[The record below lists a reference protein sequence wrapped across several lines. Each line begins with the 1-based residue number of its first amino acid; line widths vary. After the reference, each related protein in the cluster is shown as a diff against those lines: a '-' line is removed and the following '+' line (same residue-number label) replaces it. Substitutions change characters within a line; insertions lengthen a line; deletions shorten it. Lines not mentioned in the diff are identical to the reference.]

1 MKFLDMLRK
10 IDEKPEHS
18 STPAQESPKEDENPK
33 QNDNKAPENDTEVAT
48 SDADKKENLPMSVH
62 DKRLNI
68 EGQMNDLSHQY
79 AQLRNDLKTN
89 LFTEKDEFESKKETL
104 DNYLKT
110 LKRDEKESNEKLA
123 DTKAQNDDAAKEHL
137 ASVNADRKEQEDKLH
152 DLQTDLDE
160 LTSQID
166 DKRSKLE
173 SLQNDLAKNEKS
185 ETDMST
191 SIKEE
196 KDLQKML
203 ALMEEQKN
211 SINTLYDQRKNLKS
225 QINDIQEEITKL
237 NGNADELNT
246 NISDV
251 NKQINNFKQK
261 AKEIDDKMKS
271 DHNYRIE
278 AIAGLERHIKSLG
291 EEHSK
296 IDGELKEVND
306 NIDYITNYI
315 KEVFHSAYLVRDVYL
330 DKDKEYYVTTDEFDS
345 DTAKNDMFGI
355 INYLETKL
363 QKPVTVV
370 STFYSNHVHEIIDEK
385 TKASQL
391 PIPNVINLFDQLQAS
406 SNPTDKKVAIPENPG
421 WVTRTDVES
430 QDTFI
435 YDQKQ
440 TLLMTVEYFDK
451 KIDRINYYK
460 NDQIVKTNIYNSEGQ
475 LSSTQNFN
483 KKKELSEQNFYRTD
497 SSIVLTVIFEKNKAV
512 SYQLF
517 DKNGLLE
524 HDFNEKSELITWW
537 LKSISPN
544 TENSVFVGNNSDLL
558 FQLILSVNSISTDNT
573 IRLLQDVVKN
583 IDNVIALLDK
593 KDDIK
598 DIFVQTDDD
607 LHAIENKTNRDIS
620 VSVINTSSNG
630 MLSLPES
637 LKI

>member
-10 IDEKPEHS
+10 IDEKPEQ
-18 STPAQESPKEDENPK
+18 TAKPVPDPPKKDENSKPS
-33 QNDNKAPENDTEVAT
+33 ATESTSDTEVAT
-48 SDADKKENLPMSVH
+48 QPEQKEENLPVSVH
-62 DKRLNI
+62 DKRINI
-68 EGQMNDLSHQY
+68 EEQMNGLSHQY

-89 LFTEKDEFESKKETL
+89 LFTEKDEFEAKKETL
-104 DNYLKT
+104 DKYLKT

-137 ASVNADRKEQEDKLH
+137 ASVNADRKEQEENLVQLQSQLN
-152 DLQTDLDE
+152 DLNSEINTK
-160 LTSQID
+160 TAN
-166 DKRSKLE
+166 LE
-173 SLQNDLAKNEKS
+173 SLQSDLAQNEQS

-196 KDLQKML
+196 KDLQKMM

-211 SINTLYDQRKNLKS
+211 SINTLYDERKNLKG
-225 QINDIQEEITKL
+225 QINDIQENITKL
-237 NGNADELNT
+237 NGQADDLNS
-246 NISDV
+246 NISKV
-251 NKQINNFKQK
+251 NKQINDFKQK
-261 AKEIDDKMKS
+261 ANEIEDKIKS

-278 AIAGLERHIKSLG
+278 TIAGLERHIQSLG

-296 IDGELKEVND
+296 IDGELGEIND
-306 NIDYITNYI
+306 NISYISKYI
-315 KEVFHSAYLVRDVYL
+315 KDVFHSAYLVRDVYL
-330 DKDKEYYVTTDEFDS
+330 DKDKEYYVAADDFDS
-345 DTAKNDMFGI
+345 DAAKNDLFGMM
-355 INYLETKL
+355 NYLETKL

-370 STFYSNHVHEIIDEK
+370 STFYNNHIHEIIDAKAK
-385 TKASQL
+385 TAHL
-391 PIPNVINLFDQLQAS
+391 PIPNVVNLFDQLQSS
-406 SNPTDKKVAIPENPG
+406 SNPTDKKVAIPENDS

-440 TLLMTVEYFDK
+440 TLLMTVEYFEK
-451 KIDRINYYK
+451 IIDRINYYK
-460 NDQIVKTNIYNSEGQ
+460 NDQIVKTNIYNGDGQ

-483 KKKELSEQNFYRTD
+483 KNKELSEQNFYRTD
-497 SSIVLTVIFEKNKAV
+497 GSIVLTVIFEKNHAV

-558 FQLILSVNSISTDNT
+558 YQLILSVNSISSNNT

-583 IDNVIALLDK
+583 IDAVIDLLDK
-593 KDDIK
+593 NNDIK

-607 LHAIENKTNRDIS
+607 LHEIENKTNRDIS
-620 VSVINTSSNG
+620 VSVINTASNG

>member
-1 MKFLDMLRK
+1 MLRK
-10 IDEKPEHS
+10 IDEKPEQPT
-18 STPAQESPKEDENPK
+18 TPAPDSPKKDENPT
-33 QNDNKAPENDTEVAT
+33 QNAVKSDSDTQVAAQPE
-48 SDADKKENLPMSVH
+48 KKEENLPVTVH
-62 DKRLNI
+62 DKRIKI
-68 EGQMNDLSHQY
+68 EEQMNGLSHQY

-89 LFTEKDEFESKKETL
+89 LFTEKDDFEAKKETL

-110 LKRDEKESNEKLA
+110 LKRDEKESNDKLA

-137 ASVNADRKEQEDKLH
+137 ASVNADRKEQEENLAKL
-152 DLQTDLDE
+152 QSE
-160 LTSQID
+160 LNELNSEINT
-166 DKRSKLE
+166 KTAKLE
-173 SLQNDLAKNEKS
+173 SLQNDLAKNEQS

-203 ALMEEQKN
+203 ALMEDQKN
-211 SINTLYDQRKNLKS
+211 SINTLYDQRKDLKS
-225 QINDIQEEITKL
+225 QINDGQEDITKL
-237 NGNADELNT
+237 NGQADDLNAQ
-246 NISDV
+246 ISQV
-251 NKQINNFKQK
+251 NSQINDYKQQ
-261 AKEIDDKMKS
+261 ANEIDDKMKS

-278 AIAGLERHIKSLG
+278 TIAGLERHIQSLG
-291 EEHSK
+291 EEHQK
-296 IDGELKEVND
+296 IDGELGEVND
-306 NIDYITNYI
+306 NIDYISKYI
-315 KEVFHSAYLVRDVYL
+315 KDVFHSAYLVRDVYL
-330 DKDKEYYVTTDEFDS
+330 DKDKEYYVVADDFES
-345 DTAKNDMFGI
+345 DASKNDLFGMA
-355 INYLETKL
+355 NYLETKL
-363 QKPVTVV
+363 QKPVTIV
-370 STFYSNHVHEIIDEK
+370 SSFYNNHIHEVID
-385 TKASQL
+385 TKAKTDHL
-391 PIPNVINLFDQLQAS
+391 PIPNVVNLFDQLQS
-406 SNPTDKKVAIPENPG
+406 SPNPTDKKVAIPENES

-440 TLLMTVEYFDK
+440 TLLMTVAYFNK
-451 KIDRINYYK
+451 TIDSINYYK
-460 NDQIVKTNIYNSEGQ
+460 NDTIVKTNIYNADGQ

-483 KKKELSEQNFYRTD
+483 KNKELAEQNFYRTD
-497 SSIVLTVIFEKNKAV
+497 GSIVLTVIFEKNNAV

-544 TENSVFVGNNSDLL
+544 TDNAVFVGNNSDLL
-558 FQLILSVNSISTDNT
+558 YQLIMNVNSISSDDT

-583 IDNVIALLDK
+583 IDAVIDLLDK
-593 KDDIK
+593 NNDIK

>member
-1 MKFLDMLRK
+1 MLRK
-10 IDEKPEHS
+10 IDEKPEQ
-18 STPAQESPKEDENPK
+18 TAKPVPDPPKKDENSKPS
-33 QNDNKAPENDTEVAT
+33 ATESTSDTEVAT
-48 SDADKKENLPMSVH
+48 QPEQKEENLPVSVH
-62 DKRLNI
+62 DKRINI
-68 EGQMNDLSHQY
+68 EEQMNGLSHQY

-89 LFTEKDEFESKKETL
+89 LFTEKDEFEAKKETL
-104 DNYLKT
+104 DKYLKT

-137 ASVNADRKEQEDKLH
+137 ASVNADRKEQEENLVQLQSQLN
-152 DLQTDLDE
+152 DLNSEINTK
-160 LTSQID
+160 TAN
-166 DKRSKLE
+166 LE
-173 SLQNDLAKNEKS
+173 SLQSDLAQNEQS

-196 KDLQKML
+196 KDLQKMM

-211 SINTLYDQRKNLKS
+211 SINTLYDERKNLKG
-225 QINDIQEEITKL
+225 QINDIQENITKL
-237 NGNADELNT
+237 NGQADDLNS
-246 NISDV
+246 NISKV
-251 NKQINNFKQK
+251 NKQINDFKQK
-261 AKEIDDKMKS
+261 ANEIEDKIKS

-278 AIAGLERHIKSLG
+278 TIAGLERHIQSLG

-296 IDGELKEVND
+296 IDGELGEIND
-306 NIDYITNYI
+306 NISYISKYI
-315 KEVFHSAYLVRDVYL
+315 KDVFHSAYLVRDVYL
-330 DKDKEYYVTTDEFDS
+330 DKDKEYYVAADDFDS
-345 DTAKNDMFGI
+345 DAAKNDLFGMM
-355 INYLETKL
+355 NYLETKL

-370 STFYSNHVHEIIDEK
+370 STFYNNHIHEIIDAKAK
-385 TKASQL
+385 TAHL
-391 PIPNVINLFDQLQAS
+391 PIPNVVNLFDQLQSS
-406 SNPTDKKVAIPENPG
+406 SNPTDKKVAIPENDS

-440 TLLMTVEYFDK
+440 TLLMTVEYFEK
-451 KIDRINYYK
+451 IIDRINYYK
-460 NDQIVKTNIYNSEGQ
+460 NDQIVKTNIYNGDGQ

-483 KKKELSEQNFYRTD
+483 KNKELSEQNFYRTD
-497 SSIVLTVIFEKNKAV
+497 GSIVLTVIFEKNHAV

-558 FQLILSVNSISTDNT
+558 YQLILSVNSISSNNT

-583 IDNVIALLDK
+583 IDAVIDLLDK
-593 KDDIK
+593 NNDIK

-607 LHAIENKTNRDIS
+607 LHEIENKTNRDIS
-620 VSVINTSSNG
+620 VSVINTASNG

>member
-1 MKFLDMLRK
+1 MLRK
-10 IDEKPEHS
+10 IDEKPEQPA
-18 STPAQESPKEDENPK
+18 TPAPDSPKKDENPK
-33 QNDNKAPENDTEVAT
+33 QNAVNSDASDTQVAT
-48 SDADKKENLPMSVH
+48 QSDDKEENLPVTVH

-68 EGQMNDLSHQY
+68 EEQMNGLSHQY

-89 LFTEKDEFESKKETL
+89 LFTEKDDFESKKETL
-104 DNYLKT
+104 DKYLKT
-110 LKRDEKESNEKLA
+110 LIRDEKESNDKLA

-137 ASVNADRKEQEDKLH
+137 ASVNADRKEQEGNLAS
-152 DLQTDLDE
+152 LQSQLNE
-160 LTSQID
+160 LNSEINT
-166 DKRSKLE
+166 KTAKLE
-173 SLQNDLAKNEKS
+173 SLQNDLAKNEQS

-203 ALMEEQKN
+203 SLMEDQKN
-211 SINTLYDQRKNLKS
+211 SINTLYDQRKDLKGKINSS
-225 QINDIQEEITKL
+225 QEDITKL
-237 NGNADELNT
+237 NGDADDLNS
-246 NISDV
+246 NISQV
-251 NKQINNFKQK
+251 NNQIKDFQQK
-261 AKEIDDKMKS
+261 ANEIEDKMKS

-278 AIAGLERHIKSLG
+278 TIAGLERHIQSLG

-296 IDGELKEVND
+296 IDGELGEVND
-306 NIDYITNYI
+306 NIAYLSKYI
-315 KEVFHSAYLVRDVYL
+315 KDVFHSAYLVRDVYL
-330 DKDKEYYVTTDEFDS
+330 NKDKEYYVAADDFDS
-345 DTAKNDMFGI
+345 DASQNDLFGM

-370 STFYSNHVHEIIDEK
+370 STFYSNHIHEIID
-385 TKASQL
+385 TKAKADHL
-391 PIPNVINLFDQLQAS
+391 PIPNVVNLFDQLQS
-406 SNPTDKKVAIPENPG
+406 SPNPTDKKVAIPENAG
-421 WVTRTDVES
+421 WVTRTDVET

-440 TLLMTVEYFDK
+440 TLLMTVAYFG
-451 KIDRINYYK
+451 KIIDSINYYK
-460 NDQIVKTNIYNSEGQ
+460 NDQIVKTNIYNGDGQ
-475 LSSTQNFN
+475 LSSTKNFN
-483 KKKELSEQNFYRTD
+483 KKNELSEQNFYRTD
-497 SSIVLTVIFEKNKAV
+497 GSIVLTVIFEKNAAI
-512 SYQLF
+512 SFQLF

-558 FQLILSVNSISTDNT
+558 YQLIMSVNSIESDNT

-583 IDNVIALLDK
+583 IDAVIDLLDK
-593 KDDIK
+593 NNDIK

-607 LHAIENKTNRDIS
+607 LHEIENKTNRDIS

-630 MLSLPES
+630 TLSLPES

>member
-1 MKFLDMLRK
+1 MKFLDILRK
-10 IDEKPEHS
+10 IDEKPEQP
-18 STPAQESPKEDENPK
+18 STPASDSPIKDENPK
-33 QNDNKAPENDTEVAT
+33 QNATETASDTQVA
-48 SDADKKENLPMSVH
+48 AEPKQKEENLPVSVH
-62 DKRLNI
+62 DKRINI

-89 LFTEKDEFESKKETL
+89 LFTEKDEFEAKKDTL

-110 LKRDEKESNEKLA
+110 LKRDEKESNDKLA

-137 ASVNADRKEQEDKLH
+137 ASVNADRKEQEENLAQ
-152 DLQTDLDE
+152 LQSQLSE
-160 LTSQID
+160 LNSEINT
-166 DKRSKLE
+166 KTAKLE
-173 SLQNDLAKNEKS
+173 SLQNDLAHNEQS

-196 KDLQKML
+196 KDLQKMM

-211 SINTLYDQRKNLKS
+211 SINTLYDERKNLKG
-225 QINDIQEEITKL
+225 QINDMQEDITRL
-237 NGNADELNT
+237 NGQADDLNT
-246 NISDV
+246 NISNV
-251 NKQINNFKQK
+251 NKQINDLKQK
-261 AKEIDDKMKS
+261 ASEIDDKMKS

-278 AIAGLERHIKSLG
+278 TIAGLKRHIQSLG
-291 EEHSK
+291 EEHTK
-296 IDGELKEVND
+296 INGELEEVNG
-306 NIDYITNYI
+306 NIEYISKYI
-315 KEVFHSAYLVRDVYL
+315 KDVFHSAYLVRDVYL
-330 DKDKEYYVTTDEFDS
+330 NKDKQYYIASDDFGS
-345 DTAKNDMFGI
+345 DTAKNDIFGMMT
-355 INYLETKL
+355 YLETKL
-363 QKPVTVV
+363 QQPVTLV
-370 STFYSNHVHEIIDEK
+370 STFYNNHIHEIIDA
-385 TKASQL
+385 KAKAEHL
-391 PIPNVINLFDQLQAS
+391 PIPNVINLFDQLQTS
-406 SNPTDKKVAIPENPG
+406 PNPTDKKVTIPENDS

-440 TLLMTVEYFDK
+440 TLLMTVEYFNK
-451 KIDRINYYK
+451 IIDRINYYK
-460 NDQIVKTNIYNSEGQ
+460 NDQIVKTNIYNGDGQ

-483 KKKELSEQNFYRTD
+483 KNKELSEQNFYRTD
-497 SSIVLTVIFEKNKAV
+497 GSIVLTVIFEKNQPV

-544 TENSVFVGNNSDLL
+544 TDNAVFVGNNSDLL
-558 FQLILSVNSISTDNT
+558 YQLLMSANSIDSGDT

-583 IDNVIALLDK
+583 IDAVIDLLDK
-593 KDDIK
+593 NNDIK
-598 DIFVQTDDD
+598 DIFVQTEDD

-630 MLSLPES
+630 TLSLPES

>member
-1 MKFLDMLRK
+1 MLRK
-10 IDEKPEHS
+10 IDEKPEPQN
-18 STPAQESPKEDENPK
+18 TPAPDSPKKDDNPK
-33 QNDNKAPENDTEVAT
+33 QNADTTDSSSTDVAT
-48 SDADKKENLPMSVH
+48 QEAKKEESLPVSVH
-62 DKRLNI
+62 DKRINI
-68 EGQMNDLSHQY
+68 EEQMNDLSHQY

-89 LFTEKDEFESKKETL
+89 LFTEKDDFEAKKDTL

-110 LKRDEKESNEKLA
+110 LQRDEKESNEKLA

-137 ASVNADRKEQEDKLH
+137 ASVNADRKEQEENLAKL
-152 DLQTDLDE
+152 QSE
-160 LTSQID
+160 LNELNSEINT
-166 DKRSKLE
+166 KTATLE
-173 SLQNDLAKNEKS
+173 SLQNDLAKNEQS

-211 SINTLYDQRKNLKS
+211 SINTLYDERKDLKG
-225 QINDIQEEITKL
+225 QINDAQENITKL
-237 NGNADELNT
+237 NGQADDLNS
-246 NISDV
+246 NISKV
-251 NKQINNFKQK
+251 NKQINDFKQK
-261 AKEIDDKMKS
+261 ANEIEDKMKS

-278 AIAGLERHIKSLG
+278 TIAGLERHIQSLG
-291 EEHSK
+291 EEHDK
-296 IDGELKEVND
+296 IDGELSEVNS
-306 NIDYITNYI
+306 NIDYISKYI
-315 KEVFHSAYLVRDVYL
+315 KDVFHSAYLIRDVYL
-330 DKDKEYYVTTDEFDS
+330 DKDKDYYVAADDFDS
-345 DTAKNDMFGI
+345 DTAKNDLFGMV
-355 INYLETKL
+355 NYIETKL

-370 STFYSNHVHEIIDEK
+370 STFYNNHVHDIIDA
-385 TKASQL
+385 KAKSDHL
-391 PIPNVINLFDQLQAS
+391 PVPNVVNLFDQLQTS
-406 SNPTDKKVAIPENPG
+406 PNPTDKKVSIPENDS

-451 KIDRINYYK
+451 EIDRINYYK
-460 NDQIVKTNIYNSEGQ
+460 NDQIVKTNIYNADGQ

-483 KKKELSEQNFYRTD
+483 KNKELADQNFYRTD
-497 SSIVLTVIFEKNKAV
+497 GSIVLTVIFEKNHAV
-512 SYQLF
+512 SFQLF

-537 LKSISPN
+537 LKSIAPN
-544 TENSVFVGNNSDLL
+544 TENAVFVGNNSDLL
-558 FQLILSVNSISTDNT
+558 YQLIMNVNSISSDNT

-583 IDNVIALLDK
+583 IDSVVDLFDK
-593 KDDIK
+593 NSDIK
-598 DIFVQTDDD
+598 DVFVQTDDD

-620 VSVINTSSNG
+620 VSVINTASNG

>member
-10 IDEKPEHS
+10 IDEKPEQPATPAPDS
-18 STPAQESPKEDENPK
+18 PKKAETSKQNATKSTANQPDSTPAE
-33 QNDNKAPENDTEVAT
+33 
-48 SDADKKENLPMSVH
+48 KKEEKLPVTVH
-62 DKRLNI
+62 DKRINI
-68 EGQMNDLSHQY
+68 EEQMNGLSHQY

-89 LFTEKDEFESKKETL
+89 LFTEKDDFEAKKATL
-104 DNYLKT
+104 DKYLRT
-110 LKRDEKESNEKLA
+110 LKRDEKESNDKLA

-137 ASVNADRKEQEDKLH
+137 ASVNADRKEQEENLAKL
-152 DLQTDLDE
+152 QSE
-160 LTSQID
+160 LNELNSEINT
-166 DKRSKLE
+166 KTARLE
-173 SLQNDLAKNEKS
+173 SLQNELAQNEKS

-203 ALMEEQKN
+203 ALMEDQKN
-211 SINTLYDQRKNLKS
+211 SINTLYDERKTLKG
-225 QINDIQEEITKL
+225 QINDAQENITKL
-237 NGNADELNT
+237 NGDADDLNS
-246 NISDV
+246 NISEV
-251 NKQINNFKQK
+251 NSQINNFKQE
-261 AKEIDDKMKS
+261 ANEIEDKMKS
-271 DHNYRIE
+271 DHNFRIE
-278 AIAGLERHIKSLG
+278 TIAGLERHIQSLG
-291 EEHSK
+291 EEHTK
-296 IDGELKEVND
+296 IDGELKEIND
-306 NIDYITNYI
+306 NIAYISKYI
-315 KEVFHSAYLVRDVYL
+315 KDVFHSAYLVRDVYL
-330 DKDKEYYVTTDEFDS
+330 DKDKEFYVAADDFNS
-345 DTAKNDMFGI
+345 DAAQNDLFGM

-370 STFYSNHVHEIIDEK
+370 STFYNNHIHEVIDA
-385 TKASQL
+385 KAKAEHL
-391 PIPNVINLFDQLQAS
+391 PIPNVVNLFDQLQTS
-406 SNPTDKKVAIPENPG
+406 PNPTDKKVAIPANES

-440 TLLMTVEYFDK
+440 TLLMTVEYFGK
-451 KIDRINYYK
+451 QIDRINYYK
-460 NDQIVKTNIYNSEGQ
+460 NDQIVKTNIYNGDGQ

-483 KKKELSEQNFYRTD
+483 KNKELSEQNFYRTD
-497 SSIVLTVIFEKNKAV
+497 GSIVLTVIFEKNNPV

-544 TENSVFVGNNSDLL
+544 TENAVFVGNNSDLL
-558 FQLILSVNSISTDNT
+558 YQLIMSVNSISSDDT

-583 IDNVIALLDK
+583 IDAVIDLLDK
-593 KDDIK
+593 NSDIK

-607 LHAIENKTNRDIS
+607 LHEIENKTNRDIS

>member
-1 MKFLDMLRK
+1 MLRK
-10 IDEKPEHS
+10 IDEKPEQP
-18 STPAQESPKEDENPK
+18 STPAPDSPKKDENSSQNATDSNDK
-33 QNDNKAPENDTEVAT
+33 QTQVVAQPE
-48 SDADKKENLPMSVH
+48 KEEETLPMSVH

-68 EGQMNDLSHQY
+68 EEQMNGLSHQY

-89 LFTEKDEFESKKETL
+89 LFTEKDDFEVKKDTL
-104 DNYLKT
+104 DKYLKT

-137 ASVNADRKEQEDKLH
+137 ASVNADRKEQEEKLAK
-152 DLQTDLDE
+152 LQAE
-160 LTSQID
+160 LNELNSEINT
-166 DKRSKLE
+166 KTAKLE
-173 SLQNDLAKNEKS
+173 SLQNDLAKNEQA

-203 ALMEEQKN
+203 SLMEDQKN
-211 SINTLYDQRKNLKS
+211 SINTLYDQRKDLKG
-225 QINDIQEEITKL
+225 QINSAQEDITKL
-237 NGNADELNT
+237 NGQADDLN
-246 NISDV
+246 NSIKAV
-251 NKQINNFKQK
+251 NGQINDFKQK
-261 AKEIDDKMKS
+261 ANEVEDKMKS
-271 DHNYRIE
+271 DHNFRVE
-278 AIAGLERHIKSLG
+278 TIAGLERHIQSLG

-296 IDGELKEVND
+296 IDGELGEIND
-306 NIDYITNYI
+306 NIAYISKYI
-315 KEVFHSAYLVRDVYL
+315 KDVFHSAYLVRDVYL
-330 DKDKEYYVTTDEFDS
+330 DKDKEYYVAADDFDS
-345 DTAKNDMFGI
+345 DAAKNDLFGMV
-355 INYLETKL
+355 NYLETKL

-370 STFYSNHVHEIIDEK
+370 STFYNNHIHEIIDDK
-385 TKASQL
+385 LKGDHL
-391 PIPNVINLFDQLQAS
+391 PIPNVVNIFDQLQTS
-406 SNPTDKKVAIPENPG
+406 PNPTDKKVAIPANDS

-440 TLLMTVEYFDK
+440 TLLMTVAYFNK
-451 KIDRINYYK
+451 AIDRINYYK
-460 NDQIVKTNIYNSEGQ
+460 NDQIVKTNIYNGDGQ

-483 KKKELSEQNFYRTD
+483 KNKQLSEQNFYRTD
-497 SSIVLTVIFEKNKAV
+497 GSIVLTVIFEKDAAV

-558 FQLILSVNSISTDNT
+558 YQLIMSVNSISSNDS

-583 IDNVIALLDK
+583 IDAVIDLLDK
-593 KDDIK
+593 NEDIK
-598 DIFVQTDDD
+598 DLFVQTDDD

-620 VSVINTSSNG
+620 VSVINTASNG

>member
-1 MKFLDMLRK
+1 MLRK
-10 IDEKPEHS
+10 IDEKPEQ
-18 STPAQESPKEDENPK
+18 PATTAPDSPKKDENPK
-33 QNDNKAPENDTEVAT
+33 QNADNSDNNGTQVAAQPE
-48 SDADKKENLPMSVH
+48 KKEENLPVTVH
-62 DKRLNI
+62 DKRVNI
-68 EGQMNDLSHQY
+68 EEQMNGLSHQY

-89 LFTEKDEFESKKETL
+89 LFTEKDDFEAKKETL
-104 DNYLKT
+104 DKYLKT
-110 LKRDEKESNEKLA
+110 LKRDERESNDKLA

-137 ASVNADRKEQEDKLH
+137 ASVNADRKEQEDNLAN
-152 DLQTDLDE
+152 LQSQLNE
-160 LTSQID
+160 LNSEINT
-166 DKRSKLE
+166 KTAKLE
-173 SLQNDLAKNEKS
+173 SLQNDLAKNEQS
-185 ETDMST
+185 EADMST

-203 ALMEEQKN
+203 SLMEEQKN
-211 SINTLYDQRKNLKS
+211 SINTLYDQRKDLKG
-225 QINDIQEEITKL
+225 QINDAQEDITKL
-237 NGNADELNT
+237 NGEADDLNS

-251 NKQINNFKQK
+251 NNQIKDFHQK
-261 AKEIDDKMKS
+261 ANEIEDKMKS

-278 AIAGLERHIKSLG
+278 TIAGLERHIQSLG

-296 IDGELKEVND
+296 IDGELSELND
-306 NIDYITNYI
+306 NIDYLSKYI
-315 KEVFHSAYLVRDVYL
+315 KDVFHSAFLVRDVYL
-330 DKDKEYYVTTDEFDS
+330 NKDKEYYVAADDFGS
-345 DTAKNDMFGI
+345 DASKNDLFGM

-370 STFYSNHVHEIIDEK
+370 STFYSNHIHEIIDAK
-385 TKASQL
+385 AKASHL
-391 PIPNVINLFDQLQAS
+391 PIPNVVNLFDQLQS
-406 SNPTDKKVAIPENPG
+406 SPNPTDKKVAIPENAG

-440 TLLMTVEYFDK
+440 TLLMTVAYFDK
-451 KIDRINYYK
+451 IIDSINYYK
-460 NDQIVKTNIYNSEGQ
+460 NDQIVKTNIYNGDGQ
-475 LSSTQNFN
+475 LSATKNFN
-483 KKKELSEQNFYRTD
+483 KNQELSEQNFYRTD
-497 SSIVLTVIFEKNKAV
+497 GSIVLTVIFEKNAAV
-512 SYQLF
+512 SFQLF

-558 FQLILSVNSISTDNT
+558 YQLIMSVNSIESDNT

-583 IDNVIALLDK
+583 IDAVIDLLDK
-593 KDDIK
+593 NNDIK

-607 LHAIENKTNRDIS
+607 LHEIENKTNRDIS

-630 MLSLPES
+630 TLSLPES

>member
-1 MKFLDMLRK
+1 MLRK
-10 IDEKPEHS
+10 IDEKPEQPTKPV
-18 STPAQESPKEDENPK
+18 TPAPSSPKKDNDSG
-33 QNDNKAPENDTEVAT
+33 QNDANADASTDISTEST
-48 SDADKKENLPMSVH
+48 QKEENLPVSVH

-89 LFTEKDEFESKKETL
+89 LFTEKDDFETKKETL
-104 DNYLKT
+104 DKYLKT

-137 ASVNADRKEQEDKLH
+137 ASVNADRKEQEQKLNT
-152 DLQTDLDE
+152 LQSQLGE
-160 LTSQID
+160 LN
-166 DKRSKLE
+166 SKINTKTANLE
-173 SLQNDLAKNEKS
+173 SLQNDLAKNEQS
-185 ETDMST
+185 EVDMST

-203 ALMEEQKN
+203 GLMEEQKN
-211 SINTLYDQRKNLKS
+211 SINTLYDQRKDLKG
-225 QINDIQEEITKL
+225 QINSAQEDIMKL
-237 NGNADELNT
+237 NGEADELNS

-251 NKQINNFKQK
+251 NKQITESKQK
-261 AKEIDDKMKS
+261 AKEIEDKMKS

-278 AIAGLERHIKSLG
+278 TIAGLERHIQSLG

-296 IDGELKEVND
+296 IDGELGEIND
-306 NIDYITNYI
+306 NIAYISKYI
-315 KEVFHSAYLVRDVYL
+315 KDVFHSAYLVRDVYL
-330 DKDKEYYVTTDEFDS
+330 DADKEYYVTSDNFDEAS
-345 DTAKNDMFGI
+345 KNDLFGM
-355 INYLETKL
+355 INYLESKL

-370 STFYSNHVHEIIDEK
+370 STFYSNHIHEVIDDQAK
-385 TKASQL
+385 KDHVA
-391 PIPNVINLFDQLQAS
+391 IPNVVNLFDQLQTS
-406 SNPTDKKVAIPENPG
+406 PNPTDKKVAIPENDG

-440 TLLMTVEYFDK
+440 TLLMTVEYFNK
-451 KIDRINYYK
+451 LIDRINYYK
-460 NDQIVKTNIYNSEGQ
+460 NDQIVKTNIYNADGQ

-483 KKKELSEQNFYRTD
+483 KNKELAEQNFYRTD
-497 SSIVLTVIFEKNKAV
+497 GSIVLTIIFEKAAAV

-537 LKSISPN
+537 LKSISPH

-558 FQLILSVNSISTDNT
+558 YQLIMTVNNISSDNT
-573 IRLLQDVVKN
+573 IRLLQGVTNK
-583 IDNVIALLDK
+583 IDDVIALLDK
-593 KDDIK
+593 NEDIK